1 MKHASLLKCIAVGY
15 QPLYH
20 CWKPT
25 LEIVVL
31 EYMVRW
37 RFHFFKR
44 IITIF
49 GKAIQFDEWLN
60 HQLESARKI
69 GYPFWSRTKRFQ
81 NSCIF
86 VSDKETF
93 QIWNQQQRLQWSSSS
108 SLNVASWAA
117 SLNSSWFNNLKKH
130 GRCQVLGVVQAT
142 EWCCPPKLAHFYSTL
157 AGVRVKLRIESS
169 MLEVCLEVKLK
180 VMSRF
185 QAPGLSP
192 EVVCMCLCRS
202 LCPIRRD
209 RLEQLASMVGGGVLV
224 RPACTPWRNIFLVG
238 LNRCK
243 KTRSHSLQH
252 SFPME
257 N

>member
-15 QPLYH
+15 QPLHH

-69 GYPFWSRTKRFQ
+69 VYPFWSLTKRLQ

-86 VSDKETF
+86 FRT
-93 QIWNQQQRLQWSSSS
+93 
-108 SLNVASWAA
+108 
-117 SLNSSWFNNLKKH
+117 KKH
-130 GRCQVLGVVQAT
+130 FKFETNNNGFNGFRA
-142 EWCCPPKLAHFYSTL
+142 ARSTW
-157 AGVRVKLRIESS
+157 
-169 MLEVCLEVKLK
+169 
-180 VMSRF
+180 
-185 QAPGLSP
+185 P
-192 EVVCMCLCRS
+192 
-202 LCPIRRD
+202 
-209 RLEQLASMVGGGVLV
+209 LEQLLWTAPGSTPQKAWSLSGTRRSAGDWMVLSTQISALLLNTGWGTREIEDKIIYVRSLSRSQTESDVSVPGARIVTWSRVHVSLSLIMSYQTWTPGTASINGWGEAFLV
-224 RPACTPWRNIFLVG
+224 RPACTP
-238 LNRCK
+238 
-243 KTRSHSLQH
+243 
-252 SFPME
+252 
-257 N
+257 